1 MSLGD
6 LLAALTWRDVVDF
19 VLLFALAYAV
29 LRLLKGTRALP
40 VFLSVALLA
49 GAGVVARELDI
60 VGIGVLLRAVLEYI
74 IIILIVVFHQ
84 ELRRLLIRMGQ
95 RLMPQARREATETAV
110 ADLVSACERMVK
122 ARVGALLILEGEFD
136 VLQICSDV
144 GKRIDAPLRPE
155 TLVALSVPHA
165 VNTAHDGAILIR
177 DFRIERAGVI
187 CPLSTQHLD
196 PRFGTRHRGAIG
208 VSEDSDALV
217 IVLSEERGEMR
228 TVEGGVI
235 SEPLEGRQ
243 LERRIY
249 EWIDRPPPNATER
262 SAAASVSASTSAS
275 ASRVDMRVE
284 PSTAEKSGVGQ
295 GGRGSPDVKKSVRV
309 EVG

>member
-49 GAGVVARELDI
+49 AAGVFARELDI
-60 VGIGVLLRAVLEYI
+60 VGVGVLLRYVLDYI

-95 RLMPQARREATETAV
+95 RLMPQARRQATETAV
-110 ADLVSACERMVK
+110 EGLVSACERLAK
-122 ARVGALLILEGEFD
+122 ARIGALLILEGEFD

-144 GKRIDAPLRPE
+144 GKRIDAPLEPE
-155 TLVALSVPHA
+155 TLVALTIPHA
-165 VNTAHDGAILIR
+165 VNPAHDGAILIR
-177 DFRIERAGVI
+177 DFRIDRAGVI
-187 CPLSTQHLD
+187 CPLSSQRLD
-196 PRFGTRHRGAIG
+196 PRFGTRHRGAVG

-228 TVEGGVI
+228 TVEGGVV
-235 SEPLEGRQ
+235 SEPLDAKQ

-249 EWIDRPPPNATER
+249 EWIDRPPPA
-262 SAAASVSASTSAS
+262 SASAS
-275 ASRVDMRVE
+275 ASRVDMRVDASAD
-284 PSTAEKSGVGQ
+284 PSRRSAADQSARAEV
-295 GGRGSPDVKKSVRV
+295 VR
-309 EVG
+309 

>member
-49 GAGVVARELDI
+49 AAGVVARELDI
-60 VGIGVLLRAVLEYI
+60 VGVGVLLRYVLEYI

-95 RLMPQARREATETAV
+95 RLLPQARREAAETAV
-110 ADLVSACERMVK
+110 EGLVSACERLVK
-122 ARVGALLILEGEFD
+122 ARIGALLILEGEFD
-136 VLQICSDV
+136 VLQVCSDV
-144 GKRIDAPLRPE
+144 GTRVDAPLRPA
-155 TLVALSVPHA
+155 TLVALTVPHA

-177 DFRIERAGVI
+177 DFRIDRAGVI
-187 CPLSTQHLD
+187 CPLSTQALD

-217 IVLSEERGEMR
+217 IVLSEERGEVR
-228 TVEGGVI
+228 TVEGGII
-235 SEPLEGRQ
+235 SEALDGKQ

-249 EWIDRPPPNATER
+249 EWIDRPPPATTSER
-262 SAAASVSASTSAS
+262 ASMSSTSSASSS
-275 ASRVDMRVE
+275 ASRVDLKLDKLDGLDRAE
-284 PSTAEKSGVGQ
+284 QSTRAE
-295 GGRGSPDVKKSVRV
+295 VR
-309 EVG
+309 

>member
-1 MSLGD
+1 MTLGD
-6 LLAALTWRDVVDF
+6 LLAALSWRDVVDF

-40 VFLSVALLA
+40 VFVLVALLA
-49 GAGVVARELDI
+49 AAGVVARELDI
-60 VGIGVLLRAVLEYI
+60 VGIGVLLKYVLDYI

-84 ELRRLLIRMGQ
+84 ELRRLLVRMGQ
-95 RLMPQARREATETAV
+95 RLMPQARREAAETAV
-110 ADLVSACERMVK
+110 EGLVHACERLVK

-144 GKRIDAPLRPE
+144 GARIDAPLRPE
-155 TLVALSVPHA
+155 TLVALTVPHA

-177 DFRIERAGVI
+177 DFRIDRAGVI
-187 CPLSTQHLD
+187 CPLSTQPLD

-235 SEPLEGRQ
+235 SEALDGKQ

-249 EWIDRPPPNATER
+249 EWIDRPPPAATEH
-262 SAAASVSASTSAS
+262 AGATGT
-275 ASRVDMRVE
+275 RVDMVIDSVE
-284 PSTAEKSGVGQ
+284 PGESTFSANIPAR
-295 GGRGSPDVKKSVRV
+295 GGASDYTTDS
-309 EVG
+309 